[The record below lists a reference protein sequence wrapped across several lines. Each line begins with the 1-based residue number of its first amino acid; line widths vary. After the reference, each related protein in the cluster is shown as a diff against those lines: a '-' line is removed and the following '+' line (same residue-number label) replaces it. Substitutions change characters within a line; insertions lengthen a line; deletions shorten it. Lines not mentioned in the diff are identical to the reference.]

1 MRIEQILTWQ
11 AAAVAVLAVAAA
23 RPELLGPALGGGAA
37 VVAFTLLR
45 WRGEWLYRWLGWRVG
60 FAARSRRGSAR
71 SGATNPALPGLSDL
85 LPELEVSTVAGRRG
99 QQIGMVRDG
108 RGWAAV
114 IEISTGDELFP
125 ANRPPAML
133 PVSRLAELLSVDDV
147 RLAGVQL
154 LVHAVPPPGHGSTGP
169 ADRPVPAAQGMWVV
183 LRLDPMVA
191 PGALISR
198 TGGVEALHR
207 ALRRCTERAVET
219 LTATGLSA
227 TPLAEAAVR
236 GVLAL
241 SAPPPTPAGTP
252 PPHGVE
258 RWAYWECGAAH
269 VGYEVRAWPPDRLG
283 SLLDAV
289 LAVPALA
296 TVVAVTFRGTDPR
309 SARLTG
315 TVRLVA
321 ADPEAAA
328 EAGQSLQKSVQDRGG
343 RLRRLDGRHAAA
355 VLATLPLGGGPR

>member
-1 MRIEQILTWQ
+1 MTAKL
-11 AAAVAVLAVAAA
+11 
-23 RPELLGPALGGGAA
+23 P
-37 VVAFTLLR
+37 
-45 WRGEWLYRWLGWRVG
+45 
-60 FAARSRRGSAR
+60 
-71 SGATNPALPGLSDL
+71 NPTLPGLSDL
-85 LPELEVSTVAGRRG
+85 LPELAVSTVAGRRG

-114 IEISTGDELFP
+114 IEVSAGEQLFP
-125 ANRPPAML
+125 ARQPSGML

-147 RLAGVQL
+147 RVAGVQL
-154 LVHAVPPPGHGSTGP
+154 LVHAVPPPADGSTDP
-169 ADRPVPAAQGMWVV
+169 AGRAVPAAQGMWVA

-191 PGALISR
+191 PEALISR
-198 TGGVEALHR
+198 NGGVEALHR

-227 TPLAEAAVR
+227 TPLAEEAVR

-241 SAPPPTPAGTP
+241 SAPPPTPAGVP
-252 PPHGVE
+252 APRGVE
-258 RWAYWECGAAH
+258 RWTHWECGAAH
-269 VGYEVRAWPPDRLG
+269 VGYEVLSWPPDRLA
-283 SLLDAV
+283 SLLDAA

-296 TVVAVTFRGTDPR
+296 TVVAVTFRGADPR

-321 ADPEAAA
+321 ADPEEVAT
-328 EAGQSLQKSVQDRGG
+328 AGRALQKSVEDHGG